1 MDDPYVAA
9 RRYCFENNL
18 NPKMIGEVMKQ
29 LRSAKKDENSNVNE
43 RINRGAMLYE
53 RNTRLMEEKKRI
65 LRRRA

>member
-1 MDDPYVAA
+1 
-9 RRYCFENNL
+9 
-18 NPKMIGEVMKQ
+18 MIGEVMKQ